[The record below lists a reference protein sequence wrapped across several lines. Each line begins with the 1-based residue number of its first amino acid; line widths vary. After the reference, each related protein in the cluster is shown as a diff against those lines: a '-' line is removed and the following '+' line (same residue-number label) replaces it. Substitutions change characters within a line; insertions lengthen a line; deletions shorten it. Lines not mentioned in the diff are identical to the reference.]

1 MTKLMVF
8 PSIKHDQIK
17 LMKVPDDFEEHE
29 AYRCATSVIS
39 ELQESNKD
47 CTWEDVEDVLEEN
60 GFVTVEHVLGPELL
74 CRS

>member
-1 MTKLMVF
+1 MAKLMIF
-8 PSIKHDQIK
+8 PSIEHDKIK

-29 AYRCATSVIS
+29 AYRCATSLIS
-39 ELQESNKD
+39 DLQQSNSN
-47 CTWEDVEDVLEEN
+47 CTWEDVEDVLEEH